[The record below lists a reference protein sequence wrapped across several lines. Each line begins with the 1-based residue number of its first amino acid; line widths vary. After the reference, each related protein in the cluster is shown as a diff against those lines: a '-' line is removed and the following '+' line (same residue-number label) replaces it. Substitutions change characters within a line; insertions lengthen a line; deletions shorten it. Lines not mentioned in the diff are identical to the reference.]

1 MREHKIILPPEDIY
15 PVDPWRIVQTEFL
28 DQFMPHNETVFS
40 VSNGYLGLRGNVDEG
55 KPTFQRGT
63 FINGFFESFPI
74 NYGEKAFGFAET
86 GQSMVNVPD
95 AKIIKLYVDD
105 EPFYLPVAHLLKY
118 ERALN
123 MKDALLEREL
133 LWETPTGK
141 QILIHSVRLVSMEY
155 RHLAVI
161 KYNLT
166 VLNASA
172 NIILSSKLIHFEDE
186 QFEHSAIHDPRK
198 AGRFESPVFDIEL
211 ERHRGNRM
219 IYGYRTKQSG
229 MTMGCG
235 VDHII
240 QTENVFNQHVT
251 KAEHEGKIIYNVYA
265 KANAPI
271 EITKFITYHTSRS
284 ADPRDLSDRCE
295 RTLSNAIDM
304 GYQKIVDD
312 QRIYMSNFWDISDIE
327 IKTSDARVQQM
338 MRFNLFHVWQ
348 AAARA
353 EGTGVGARGLTGS
366 AYDGHYFWDT
376 EIFVLPFLIYTEPRI
391 ARNLLKFRHS
401 ILNKARTRARQVNQ
415 KGALFPWRTINGE
428 ESSAYFAAGT
438 AQYHI
443 NADIM
448 YALRK
453 YVDATGDTAFMENY
467 GVEMLIETARLWYD
481 LGAFPL
487 NGKGEFHIHGVTG
500 PDEYTAIVNNNLYTN
515 MMARRNLQDAVAA
528 VQQLQSKDPQKF
540 IKLLRETGLEPQE
553 IEEWK
558 KAADGMYIP
567 YDKEAEI
574 HPQDDNFL
582 KRDVWD
588 LENTPESKYPLLLNY
603 HPLVLYRHQVIKQAD
618 VVMAMFLL
626 NEEFTPYEK
635 KRNFDYYDPLTTGD
649 SSLSACAQGIMAAEL
664 GYTELAERYFRHNIL
679 IDFADVGGNVAD
691 GAHIAA
697 MGGAWLCAIYG
708 IAGFRDSGGDYSFD
722 PHLGGYVENLKFSL
736 VLCGRTIDIEMNQ
749 EETHYH
755 MRSGDDFTIRHRGE
769 DVALKEGK
777 TSTVSNAPA

>member
-1 MREHKIILPPEDIY
+1 
-15 PVDPWRIVQTEFL
+15 
-28 DQFMPHNETVFS
+28 
-40 VSNGYLGLRGNVDEG
+40 
-55 KPTFQRGT
+55 
-63 FINGFFESFPI
+63 
-74 NYGEKAFGFAET
+74 
-86 GQSMVNVPD
+86 MVNVPD

-118 ERALN
+118 ERSLN
-123 MKDALLEREL
+123 MREALLDREL

-141 QILIHSVRLVSMEY
+141 QVLIHSTRLVSMEY

-166 VLNASA
+166 VLNAAA

-186 QFEHSAIHDPRK
+186 QFEISAIHDPRK

-211 ERHRGNRM
+211 ERHHQHRM

-235 VDHII
+235 VDHVIH
-240 QTENVFNQHVT
+240 TENVFNHSTT
-251 KAEHEGKIIYNVYA
+251 KADHEGKIIYNIYA
-265 KANAPI
+265 QPNSPI

-295 RTLSNAIDM
+295 RTLNNAINM
-304 GYQKIVDD
+304 GYQKIVED
-312 QRIYMSNFWDISDIE
+312 QRVYMQKFWDISDVE
-327 IKTSDARVQQM
+327 IKTRDPRVQQM
-338 MRFNLFHVWQ
+338 IRFNLFHVWQ

-376 EIFVLPFLIYTEPRI
+376 EIFVLPFLIYTHPRI

-401 ILNKARTRARQVNQ
+401 ILNRARARARQVNQ

-448 YALRK
+448 YALGK
-453 YVDATGDTAFMENY
+453 YVAATEDDPFLHEY

-481 LGAFPL
+481 LGAFPAG
-487 NGKGEFHIHGVTG
+487 GKGDFHIHGVTG

-515 MMARRNLQDAVAA
+515 MMARRNLHYAVDAL
-528 VQQLQSKDPQKF
+528 QQLQKISPQKF
-540 IKLLRETGLEPQE
+540 VKLQRETRLEPHE
-553 IEEWK
+553 IENWK
-558 KAADGMYIP
+558 KAADHMYIP
-567 YDKEAEI
+567 YDPEAEI

-582 KRDVWD
+582 KRDLWD
-588 LENTPESKYPLLLNY
+588 FNNTPADKYPLLLNY

-626 NEEFTPYEK
+626 NGEFTPYEK

-649 SSLSACAQGIMAAEL
+649 SSLSACAQGIIAAEL
-664 GYTELAERYFRHNIL
+664 GYDDLAERYFRHNML

-697 MGGAWLCAIYG
+697 MGGAWLCVIYG
-708 IAGFRDSGGDYSFD
+708 IAGFRDTDGSYSFA
-722 PHLGGYVENLKFSL
+722 PHLGKYVDRLKFSM
-736 VLCGRTIDIEMNQ
+736 VLQGRIVDIEMNQ
-749 EETHYH
+749 KETRYQI
-755 MRSGDDFTIRHRGE
+755 RSGADITIGHNRT
-769 DVALKEGK
+769 DVVLKEGE
-777 TSTVSNAPA
+777 TVTMSNATG